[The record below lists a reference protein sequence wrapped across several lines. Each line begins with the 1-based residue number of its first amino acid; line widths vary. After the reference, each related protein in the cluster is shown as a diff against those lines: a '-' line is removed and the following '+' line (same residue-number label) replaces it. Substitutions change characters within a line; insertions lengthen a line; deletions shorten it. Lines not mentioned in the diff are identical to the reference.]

1 MSPVKRSPRLL
12 KVVYVASDEELAR
25 NIADFLSL
33 HGFLCCFRPAGS
45 LDGAFEI
52 LVPVSEAPE
61 AQDAIFQ
68 YLSRRRG
75 MGSWP

>member
-1 MSPVKRSPRLL
+1 MSPVKKSPRLL
-12 KVVYVASDEELAR
+12 KVVYVASDEGLAQR
-25 NIADFLSL
+25 IVDFLSGY
-33 HGFLCCFRPAGS
+33 GFLCRYRPAGG
-45 LDGAFEI
+45 LEAAFEI

-75 MGSWP
+75 PGGWS